1 MLTRSIAY
9 RRLAALALAGFSLA
23 MQSASATPLDP
34 GPDEALLYYQ
44 RADGDYNGWGPHLW
58 NTPDCSGSATET
70 SWAQPL
76 AAVDTDPRYGALYRI
91 PLSANASC
99 LNLIMHKGDEKD
111 LGGGDLTWR
120 FDELGRRVFAVSGNP
135 QLSSTPLSGSAVAIK
150 GARAHWLDPFTL
162 ALVGG
167 APGAS
172 RLELRYASDA
182 SIRIDSEARAVSGGQ
197 PLAMQPSSLRDG
209 LRRQHPHLVD
219 APAYRITAGVK
230 DIRRAVMSNWW

>member
-1 MLTRSIAY
+1 MLIRSIAY

-58 NTPDCSGSATET
+58 NTPDCNGSATET

-111 LGGGDLTWR
+111 LGGGDLVWR
-120 FDELGRRVFAVSGNP
+120 FDELGRRVFTVSGNP

-182 SIRIDSEARAVSGGQ
+182 SIRIDGEAR
-197 PLAMQPSSLRDG
+197 
-209 LRRQHPHLVD
+209 
-219 APAYRITAGVK
+219 T
-230 DIRRAVMSNWW
+230 